1 MSETQIKALF
11 IDLGGVML
19 TNGWD
24 SDTRKAAAE
33 KFDLNR
39 AEMDS
44 RHRMTF
50 DTYEIGKLSLA
61 EYLARTVFYK
71 PRPFSQEEFT
81 EWILTQSRPYPAML
95 AMVRDLKARY
105 NLKVFVVSNEGREL
119 TEFRI
124 AKFALGD
131 FVDAFVSSCFV
142 HLRKPDNDI
151 YRLALDLAQVPAEC
165 VAYLEDRELFVEVAL
180 RFGIRAILHRG
191 HETTKIALAQ
201 LGLS

>member
-33 KFDLNR
+33 KFGLSLP
-39 AEMDS
+39 EMDS

-61 EYLARTVFYK
+61 EYLSRTVFYQ
-71 PRPFSQEEFT
+71 PRAFTPEEFT
-81 EWILTQSRPYPAML
+81 AWIFAQSKPYPRML
-95 AMVRDLKARY
+95 AMVRDLKPRY

-124 AKFALGD
+124 AKFSLGD

-142 HLRKPDNDI
+142 HMRKPDNDI

-165 VAYLEDRELFVEVAL
+165 VAYLEDRELFVEVAS
-180 RFGIRAILHRG
+180 RFGIRAILHRNYQQ
-191 HETTKIALAQ
+191 TKAALAQ